1 MTNKTLVKTFV
12 SRPLRTGVL
21 GTLAFVGLM
30 LSSQPAHAQAIYT
43 YTGNPFTL
51 FSCGP
56 AVPPPGTLLCSTP
69 GPNAFTS
76 YTATNFVSGTL
87 TFTNPLPA
95 NMSLQDVT
103 GLAGFQLSLN
113 DGQHTVTNTMTLGL
127 IVQVA
132 TDASGNITS
141 WWVVENTGG
150 ALDGGIATLNFTN
163 AIFGTNV
170 FDHGVLACCDP
181 TPPGNL
187 AFVFSNPGT
196 WSSGI
201 VSPATLV
208 TNLIQLVNNPLLQ
221 LKTGQSSSL
230 TDKLLNTLAS
240 IQAGLNK
247 QAINQLNAFI
257 TSVQTDQ
264 KSGKI
269 SAQTATTLT
278 NAATAVIAK
287 L

>member
-1 MTNKTLVKTFV
+1 MKNTLMRSVFEL
-12 SRPLRTGVL
+12 SAIALIG
-21 GTLAFVGLM
+21 LA
-30 LSSQPAHAQAIYT
+30 LSSAPAFAQSTYT

-56 AVPPPGTLLCSTP
+56 TVPPPGTILCSTP
-69 GPNAFTS
+69 GPNVFTS

-95 NMSLQDVT
+95 SMSLQDVT

-113 DGQHTVTNTMTLGL
+113 DGQQTVTNTQTVGL

-132 TDASGNITS
+132 TDAGGNIVS

-150 ALDGGIATLNFTN
+150 ALDGGIATVNFTDIIHG
-163 AIFGTNV
+163 ANV

-187 AFVFSNPGT
+187 AFNFNSPGT
-196 WSSGI
+196 WTSGTP
-201 VSPATLV
+201 SPTTLV
-208 TNLIQLVNNPLLQ
+208 TNLIHLVSNPLLQ
-221 LKTGQSSSL
+221 LTTGQSSSL
-230 TDKLLNTLAS
+230 TDKLLNALAS
-240 IQAGLNK
+240 IQAGQNK

-257 TSVQTDQ
+257 SSVQTYL
-264 KSGKI
+264 KNGKM

-278 NAATAVIAK
+278 NAANAIIAQ
-287 L
+287 LS

>member
-1 MTNKTLVKTFV
+1 MTNKIFVKTFV
-12 SRPLRTGVL
+12 LMPLRTGVL
-21 GTLAFVGLM
+21 GALALFGLM
-30 LSSQPAHAQAIYT
+30 LSSQPAHAQIYT

-56 AVPPPGTLLCSTP
+56 AVPPPGTILCSTP

-95 NMSLQDVT
+95 NMSLGDVT
-103 GLAGFQLSLN
+103 GLAGFNLSLN
-113 DGQHTVTNTMTLGL
+113 DGQHTVTNTQTLGL

-132 TDASGNITS
+132 TDAGGNITS
-141 WWVVENTGG
+141 WWIVENTGG
-150 ALDGGIATLNFTN
+150 ALDGSIATVNFT
-163 AIFGTNV
+163 GNV
-170 FDHGVLACCDP
+170 FDQGVLACCDP

-187 AFVFSNPGT
+187 AYVFSNPGT

-201 VSPATLV
+201 VNPATMV
-208 TNLIQLVNNPLLQ
+208 TNLIHLVNNPLLQ
-221 LKTGQSSSL
+221 LRTGQSSSL
-230 TDKLLNTLAS
+230 TDKLLNALAS

-247 QAINQLNAFI
+247 QAINQLNAFLS
-257 TSVQTDQ
+257 SVQADL
-264 KSGKI
+264 KNGKI

-278 NAATAVIAK
+278 NAAIAIIAK